1 MLLKKFTTLPFIA
14 LLCIFTITL
23 FFVGPVETS
32 AKSRKSNS
40 KTYSKRSKYKKT
52 SWKNKKRKRGRR
64 RSACNTTQ
72 GKIQAMELIRSSQDL
87 SFLAGL
93 STTQSVEEMHA
104 IRAKYI
110 ASDGELDAEEYM
122 ESEETADGLT
132 YYDEA
137 GNPIVIT
144 EEDMRN
150 GDPES
155 FRDLYLAYIDDDT
168 TSTANPNTSYGVE
181 KKRIMAAIMNWIGTP
196 YYFGGMTRSGIDCSA
211 FVLSVMQ
218 SAGDF
223 TLPRTAAVQH
233 QLGKNV
239 RRPNMKFGDLVFFHT
254 MSHAYV
260 SHVGIYLGDNLFAH
274 ASSRFGVTI
283 SSLENEYYN
292 SRLIA
297 VKRLTDDDIQEI
309 TLPSAYRGLD
319 SSTY

>member
-1 MLLKKFTTLPFIA
+1 MLLKKITTLPFIA
-14 LLCIFTITL
+14 LLCVCTITL
-23 FFVGPVETS
+23 FFVGSTEAS
-32 AKSRKSNS
+32 AKSKKSRS
-40 KTYSKRSKYKKT
+40 KTYSKRSTYKKA
-52 SWKNKKRKRGRR
+52 SWKHKKRKRARR
-64 RSACNTTQ
+64 RSVCNTTQ

-87 SFLAGL
+87 AFLAGL
-93 STTQSVEEMHA
+93 TTAQSAEEIQA

-122 ESEETADGLT
+122 EAKETAQGLT
-132 YYDEA
+132 YYDEE
-137 GNPIVIT
+137 GNPIVIS

-155 FRDLYLAYIDDDT
+155 FRDLYLAYIDNDT
-168 TSTANPNTSYGVE
+168 TSTANPHTSYGVE

-218 SAGDF
+218 ASGEF

-239 RRPNMKFGDLVFFHT
+239 RREHMKFGDLVFFHT

-297 VKRLTDDDIQEI
+297 VKRLTNDDIQEI